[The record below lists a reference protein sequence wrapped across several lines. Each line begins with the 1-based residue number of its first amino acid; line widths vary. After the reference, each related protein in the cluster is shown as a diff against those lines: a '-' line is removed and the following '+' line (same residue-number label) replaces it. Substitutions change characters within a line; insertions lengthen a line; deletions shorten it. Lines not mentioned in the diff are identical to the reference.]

1 MPKNISTS
9 SVIFQP
15 KSFKDLYEPLNI
27 VNQYQRELEN
37 SYTELTDKADTYGSL
52 ANQQLDPQ
60 AYAQYKKY
68 SDDLRAEAEN
78 LIQNGSNNL
87 SRRRMLDIR
96 RRYAQEMT
104 PIVNAYNQREEDK
117 KLWKQL
123 MLSGKNIMTSYDPNT
138 TSLDAYMNG
147 TQGSLYAVDNDK
159 IYSDAQ
165 NAAKTFST
173 RLTEIT
179 KDPNLAKQFNND
191 YYFLTQTKGVPAGV
205 AFEQLA
211 QKYPQLNQMKDEYLN
226 SLNLTDNMRDRANNS
241 YISGFNSGLVYD
253 RDVKP
258 MDNWRAKE
266 ALAHSYRQKEI
277 DYANSNNNKGLNLK
291 NLELPNIR
299 RYAYGFIDDKAANE
313 AFTTDRKQQFIIKD
327 MLAKY
332 KRAGLLNKDN
342 SISKFGNELLHEFIK
357 NDNKLNNTQKTFCRW
372 YCDIYKK
379 SGGNGQTPMNI
390 HNTKALTYYEQEKD
404 YNKNDYV
411 ANNTS
416 FATLPLL
423 ETSDKKNIINKLF
436 NDFNGNKHVYNV
448 LQGKNGKKEMQ
459 TKPVKYKRSDLEK
472 MLKDPTGEYSINFSL
487 DTGNMYLDLGDGK
500 LIDITDK
507 YSEEYKNTI
516 RQMYQLAEYGYD
528 GAYDQFLKLL
538 ASPFGN
544 VKLPEVKL
552 NKEE

>member
-37 SYTELTDKADTYGSL
+37 SYTELSDKADTYGSL

-266 ALAHSYRQKEI
+266 ALAHIYRLKEM
-277 DYANSNNNKGLNLK
+277 DYANRNKNKGLNV
-291 NLELPNIR
+291 ELPNIR
-299 RYAYGFIDDKAANE
+299 RNAYGFIDDKAANE
-313 AFTTDRKQQFIIKD
+313 AFTTDRKQQFAIKD
-327 MLAKY
+327 ALAKY

-357 NDNKLNNTQKTFCRW
+357 KDNKLNNAQKTFCKW
-372 YCDIYKK
+372 YYNIYKK

-436 NDFNGNKHVYNV
+436 NDFNDDKHVYNV

>member
-37 SYTELTDKADTYGSL
+37 SYTELSDKADTYGSL

-266 ALAHSYRQKEI
+266 ALAHIYRQQEI
-277 DYANSNNNKGLNLK
+277 NNTNSNNNKGLNLK

-299 RYAYGFIDDKAANE
+299 RNAYGFIDDKAANE
-313 AFTTDRKQQFIIKD
+313 AFTTDRKQQFVIKD
-327 MLAKY
+327 TLAKY

-357 NDNKLNNTQKTFCRW
+357 KDNKLNNAQKTFCRW
-372 YCDIYKK
+372 YYDIYKK
-379 SGGNGQTPMNI
+379 SGGNGQTPMTI

-436 NDFNGNKHVYNV
+436 NDFNDNKHVYNV

-544 VKLPEVKL
+544 VKLPEIKL